1 MKRSRD
7 QVKLVEHRMFEYLS
21 EQYDLTF
28 ATTENFAQL
37 DGVLMKNNKIHRICE
52 VKVRFISL
60 AQLKDMGS
68 LLISYNKLQA
78 GRDASR
84 AFQAPFVI
92 LLYLVE
98 SDNIVS
104 IKMTNRDGEFISGFK
119 KEVTRTDYNIYG
131 GYAHR
136 MNAFVELTRMSLI
149 K

>member
-1 MKRSRD
+1 MKRSRN

-28 ATTENFAQL
+28 ATTENYAQL

-52 VKVRFISL
+52 VKVRFMSL
-60 AQLKDMGS
+60 DALNNLGS

-84 AFQAPFVI
+84 AFKAPFVI
-92 LLYLVE
+92 LLYLVD

-104 IKMTNRDGEFISGFK
+104 IKMTNEEGEFISAFK
-119 KEVTRTDYNIYG
+119 KEVTRTNYNIDG
-131 GYAHR
+131 GSALR
-136 MNAFVELTRMSLI
+136 ENAFVELTRMSLI

>member
-1 MKRSRD
+1 MKRSRN

-52 VKVRFISL
+52 VKVRFMSL
-60 AQLKDMGS
+60 EALKKMGS

-84 AFQAPFVI
+84 AFKAPFVI
-92 LLYLVE
+92 LLYLVD

-104 IKMTNRDGEFISGFK
+104 IKMTNEEGEFISGFK
-119 KEVTRTDYNIYG
+119 KEVTCTNHNIDG
-131 GYAHR
+131 GSALR
-136 MNAFVELTRMSLI
+136 ENAFVELSRMSLI